1 MAISPKN
8 LKKKIQCVCKL
19 TNKQRTLQHIN
30 NEHGGGGPSINSYKK
45 SIGGEKNSVSLPS
58 KKKVLFN
65 CGGGSPQ
72 KTRIYYTNQIN
83 NNAYIKAQ

>member
-1 MAISPKN
+1 MS
-8 LKKKIQCVCKL
+8 
-19 TNKQRTLQHIN
+19 T
-30 NEHGGGGPSINSYKK
+30 GGGLPLIAIKK
-45 SIGGEKNSVSLPS
+45 SIGGEKNSISLPS